1 MGGCVQSLLTRAKN
15 KDFHVL
21 DKPAKNRKPIG
32 CLEITFSHTFEITLE
47 HFLSPARVSLL
58 SGRCLTLFRG
68 TKCTHDSAG
77 LEFIFDRVPGAGNSF
92 LRVTV
97 AKNVLTPTHWGLALP
112 GVHDFRRVFSLPVR
126 FVR

>member
-1 MGGCVQSLLTRAKN
+1 MPSFCVCFEACILCNKIGPKGPSGARRLWRRATLGLT
-15 KDFHVL
+15 
-21 DKPAKNRKPIG
+21 
-32 CLEITFSHTFEITLE
+32 
-47 HFLSPARVSLL
+47 SPKSFFRV
-58 SGRCLTLFRG
+58 
-68 TKCTHDSAG
+68 

>member
-77 LEFIFDRVPGAGNSF
+77 LRGHERV
-92 LRVTV
+92 LRAAADFQYQDMCFVDLQLIGT
-97 AKNVLTPTHWGLALP
+97 APAAAQLCDTIQGL
-112 GVHDFRRVFSLPVR
+112 VVY
-126 FVR
+126 